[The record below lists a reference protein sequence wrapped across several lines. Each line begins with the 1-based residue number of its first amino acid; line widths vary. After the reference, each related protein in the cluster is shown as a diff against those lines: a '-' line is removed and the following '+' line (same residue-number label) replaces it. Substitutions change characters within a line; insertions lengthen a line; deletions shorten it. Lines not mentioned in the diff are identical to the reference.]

1 MSTSSFEPS
10 GEKKSAGRA
19 SSRRS
24 KRWIAVAA
32 AVVVVAGGAVAIAA
46 SQGSDSQRS
55 GTVISGS
62 TSAAASMKIAVGGS
76 TSCLVHYSDVQCWGD
91 NSQGQAGNDT
101 LTTPAA
107 IGKVKT
113 SSSAIFGGNSVS
125 AGLAHGCGFYGVS
138 AVFCWGSNDNG
149 QVGSGNSYTPEYSF
163 ANPVTKSTGGLLTNL
178 LAVSAGDDG
187 TCAVTAAKEVWC
199 WGGGDNVA
207 RLYSAAG
214 NPVTALSY
222 GGVGNV
228 CMVTAPL
235 GQTPYVFC
243 SGGNPSGIP
252 EPRAISVGGDHSCVV
267 LAADGAV
274 KCWGDNTY
282 GQLGNGTTT
291 ASPGSLQSAGITN
304 AIDVVAGLKH
314 TCALIAGSTAAANT
328 VKCWGDYSAAQ
339 IGQTPGGISK
349 QTTPI
354 EVAGLL
360 GATAISTS
368 SGSLHTCASGG
379 GGGAGVPWVKCWGL
393 NTSAQVSSPASAFI
407 ATPVK
412 ITPVP

>member
-1 MSTSSFEPS
+1 MVQLRVLFTTPTF
-10 GEKKSAGRA
+10 SAG
-19 SSRRS
+19 
-24 KRWIAVAA
+24 
-32 AVVVVAGGAVAIAA
+32 GG
-46 SQGSDSQRS
+46 
-55 GTVISGS
+55 
-62 TSAAASMKIAVGGS
+62 
-76 TSCLVHYSDVQCWGD
+76 
-91 NSQGQAGNDT
+91 NSEGQAGNNT
-101 LTTPAA
+101 LTSPAA

-113 SSSAIFGGNSVS
+113 SSSAFFGGNSVS

-138 AVFCWGSNDNG
+138 AVFCWGSNDSG
-149 QVGSGNSYTPEYSF
+149 QIGSANNYPEYSL
-163 ANPVTKSTGGLLTNL
+163 AQPVKKSTGELLTNL
-178 LAVSAGDDG
+178 VAVSAGDVG
-187 TCAVTAAKEVWC
+187 TCAVTAAKEAWC
-199 WGGGDNVA
+199 WGDGNNVA

-214 NPVTALSY
+214 NSVRALSY
-222 GGVGNV
+222 GGAGNV
-228 CMVTAPL
+228 CLVTAPS
-235 GQTPYVFC
+235 GQTPYVSC

-252 EPRAISVGGDHSCVV
+252 EPRAISVGGDHACVV

-291 ASPGSLQSAGITN
+291 ASLGSLQSTGITN
-304 AIDVVAGLKH
+304 AIDVVTGLKH

-339 IGQTPGGISK
+339 TGQAPGGASK

-368 SGSLHTCASGG
+368 SGSMHTCASGG
-379 GGGAGVPWVKCWGL
+379 GGSAGAPWVKCWGL

-407 ATPVK
+407 TIPVK
-412 ITPVP
+412 ITPVA